1 MFFKKN
7 HVQTE
12 NINITT
18 DEKPIY
24 VLGDDD
30 LALFLTAKLQEN
42 GQKSILLTTSAPAL
56 KYKNIDIN
64 LKEEYN
70 LQKNDIQLTTTSYV
84 SQTPTAILIACKIN
98 SFRAHLTLLPKM
110 QNFDAPVVYFNPMSD
125 LTEIQPL
132 FGSSFYKAYFNGYLS
147 LNGSNL
153 TACGFMP
160 EIIVSAKKEN
170 DEKLA
175 VEQILAL
182 TGLKISIQEKDICN
196 FWKNN
201 SARLIGYLATMPKQH
216 ITDLLNNND
225 GKEHLIAAARE
236 ICSLAKFE
244 KVKLSGDEIIRELL
258 DTPRNFYYKKSNFS
272 KIENASQL
280 EKLYNMLSEKAR
292 TYKCKIPE
300 LNQMIKENYEYLL
313 KK

>member
-7 HVQTE
+7 HAQAE

-24 VLGDDD
+24 VLGDDE

-42 GQKSILLTTSAPAL
+42 GQKCILLTTTAPAL
-56 KYKNIDIN
+56 KYKNIEIN

-70 LQKNDIQLTTTSYV
+70 LQKNDILLNATSYAN
-84 SQTPTAILIACKIN
+84 QTPTAIFIACKIN

-110 QNFDAPVVYFNPMSD
+110 QNFDAPVVCFNSMSD
-125 LTEIQPL
+125 LSDIQPL

-153 TACGFMP
+153 TASGLMP
-160 EIIVSAKKEN
+160 EITISAKKEN
-170 DEKLA
+170 DEKLS

-182 TGLKISIQEKDICN
+182 TGLKISIQEKDNYN

-201 SARLIGYLATMPKQH
+201 SSRIIGYLATTPKQH
-216 ITDLLNNND
+216 IIDILNNKV
-225 GKEHLIAAARE
+225 GKEQLTTAIQE
-236 ICSLAKFE
+236 ICALAKLE
-244 KVKLSGDEIIRELL
+244 KVKLSAEEIIRELY
-258 DTPRNFYYKKSNFS
+258 DTPRNFYYKKSSFS

-292 TYKCKIPE
+292 EHKCKIPE
-300 LNQMIKENYEYLL
+300 LNRMIKENYEYLL

>member
-7 HVQTE
+7 HTQTA

-18 DEKPIY
+18 DEKPLY

-30 LALFLTAKLQEN
+30 LALFLTAKF
-42 GQKSILLTTSAPAL
+42 QKKEKKCILLTTSAPAL
-56 KYKNIDIN
+56 KYKNIEIN

-70 LQKNDIQLTTTSYV
+70 LQKNDIQLTTTSYIN
-84 SQTPTAILIACKIN
+84 QPPAAIFIASKIN

-110 QNFDAPVVYFNPMSD
+110 QNFNVPVVCFNSMSD

-132 FGSSFYKAYFNGYLS
+132 FGSDFYKAYFNGYLS

-153 TACGFMP
+153 TASGPLP
-160 EIIVSAKKEN
+160 EITISAKKEN
-170 DEKLA
+170 DEKLP

-182 TGLKISIQEKDICN
+182 TGLKVSVYEKDNYN

-201 SARLIGYLATMPKQH
+201 SSRLIGYLATGSKQH
-216 ITDLLNNND
+216 IVDILNNKA
-225 GKEHLIAAARE
+225 GKEQLSIAIQE
-236 ICSLAKFE
+236 ICALAKLE
-244 KVKLSGDEIIRELL
+244 KVKLSAEEIIRELY
-258 DTPRNFYYKKSNFS
+258 DTPRNFYYKKSSFS

-292 TYKCKIPE
+292 LYKCKIPE
-300 LNQMIKENYEYLL
+300 LNRMIKENYENIL